1 MSFTDIHEQPCH
13 RHGFLLY
20 KKVSE
25 VESASDILMCL
36 LFLLKVLLE
45 LVDASLQVAVNLN
58 VSTNDAFHPTD
69 VLIDVILDGADTLD
83 I

>member
-1 MSFTDIHEQPCH
+1 MS
-13 RHGFLLY
+13 
-20 KKVSE
+20 
-25 VESASDILMCL
+25 L

-45 LVDASLQVAVNLN
+45 LVDASLQVAINLN
-58 VSTNDAFHPTD
+58 VTTNDAFHPTD

>member
-1 MSFTDIHEQPCH
+1 MSFTDIQEPPCH

-25 VESASDILMCL
+25 VECAADVLMCL

-45 LVDASLQVAVNLN
+45 LVDASLQVSVNLN
-58 VSTNDAFHPTD
+58 VTTNDAFHPTD
-69 VLIDVILDGADTLD
+69 VLIDIILD
-83 I
+83 